1 MAEWIYGRR
10 TVAEHLAAAPDTCL
24 RLVVAQGRRL
34 PPDLET
40 TSRTVG
46 MRVEEVAPAEL
57 DRLAQ
62 GGNHQG
68 VCLRVGGWGYV
79 SLEDLLARMVGHPF
93 PLLLALDQVQDPH
106 NLGAVLRVADG
117 VGAVGVILPKDR
129 SVGLG
134 AAAARTAAGAAATVP
149 VAQVVN
155 LARALDA
162 CTDAGCTVVG
172 AAGEG
177 SVALYDCPVRL
188 PAVLVLGSEHRG
200 IRPNVAKRCQAL
212 VSLPMAGQVGSLNVA
227 VACGVIA
234 YELRRRQ
241 LAHQVG

>member
-24 RLVVAQGRRL
+24 KLVAARGKPL
-34 PPDLET
+34 PPDLAAAARAVGLSPET
-40 TSRTVG
+40 VT
-46 MRVEEVAPAEL
+46 PAEL
-57 DRLAQ
+57 DRLAA

-79 SLEDLLARMVGHPF
+79 DLEELLARLPGHPF
-93 PLLLALDQVQDPH
+93 PLLLALDQVQDPR

-117 VGAVGVILPKDR
+117 VGAVGVLLPKDR
-129 SVGLG
+129 SAELG
-134 AAAARTAAGAAATVP
+134 AAAARTAAGAAASVP

-162 CTDAGCTVVG
+162 CADAGCTVVG

-177 SVALYDCPVRL
+177 SVSLYDCPVGL
-188 PAVLVLGSEHRG
+188 PAVLVLGGEHSG
-200 IRPNVAKRCQAL
+200 LRPNVAKRCQAL
-212 VSLPMAGQVGSLNVA
+212 VRLPMAGQVASLNVA

-241 LAHQVG
+241 GLEP

>member
-10 TVAEHLAAAPDTCL
+10 TVAEHLAAAPGTCL
-24 RLVVAQGRRL
+24 KLVVAQGRRL
-34 PPDLET
+34 PPDLEDAA
-40 TSRTVG
+40 RAAGVCA
-46 MRVEEVAPAEL
+46 EELAPAAL
-57 DRLAQ
+57 DRLAE

-79 SLEDLLARMVGHPF
+79 SLEDLLARLVGHPF

-129 SVGLG
+129 AAGLG

-155 LARALDA
+155 LARSLDA
-162 CTDAGCTVVG
+162 CAAAGCAVVG

-177 SVALYDCPVRL
+177 SVSLYDCPVHL

-200 IRPNVAKRCQAL
+200 IRPNVAKRCRTL

-241 LAHQVG
+241 PAPGAG

>member
-24 RLVVAQGRRL
+24 KLVVAQGRRL
-34 PPDLET
+34 PPDLEAVA
-40 TSRTVG
+40 RTAG
-46 MRVEEVAPAEL
+46 MRAEEVAPAEL

-62 GGNHQG
+62 GCNHQG

-79 SLEDLLARMVGHPF
+79 SLEDLLARVAAHPF

-117 VGAVGVILPKDR
+117 VGAAGVLLPKDR
-129 SVGLG
+129 SAGLG
-134 AAAARTAAGAAATVP
+134 AGAARTAAGAAATVP

-162 CTDAGCTVVG
+162 CVDAGCTVVG

-177 SVALYDCPVRL
+177 SVSLYDCPVQL
-188 PAVLVLGSEHRG
+188 PAVLVMGGEHRG
-200 IRPNVAKRCQAL
+200 LRPNVAKRCQAL
-212 VSLPMAGQVGSLNVA
+212 MSLPMAGQVESLNVA
-227 VACGVIA
+227 VACGVIV

-241 LAHQVG
+241 VSRPS